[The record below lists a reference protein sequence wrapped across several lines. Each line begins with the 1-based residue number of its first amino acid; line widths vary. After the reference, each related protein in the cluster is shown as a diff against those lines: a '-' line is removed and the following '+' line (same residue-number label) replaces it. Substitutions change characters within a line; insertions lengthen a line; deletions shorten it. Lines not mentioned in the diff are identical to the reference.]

1 MTYIVLNAVPVFT
14 GPAVHLNDMPLDCTQ
29 GCTQFGF
36 HVKPASKYLQR
47 SRWDFAVSIA
57 D

>member
-29 GCTQFGF
+29 GCTQFETGQQ
-36 HVKPASKYLQR
+36 VLAE
-47 SRWDFAVSIA
+47 V
-57 D
+57 